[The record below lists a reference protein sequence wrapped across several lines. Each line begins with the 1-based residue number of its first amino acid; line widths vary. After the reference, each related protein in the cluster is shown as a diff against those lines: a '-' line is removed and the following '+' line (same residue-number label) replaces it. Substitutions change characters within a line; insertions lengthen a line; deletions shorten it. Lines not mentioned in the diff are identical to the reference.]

1 MNKEKEDKDIKVID
15 AALEHLEPS
24 TEKEIL
30 EDLKKAEKRNEKNKK
45 EKKDKKNKNNINLGN
60 FLKNHNKSKIK
71 LDSKESRIAFD
82 KDICMILKS
91 FREDFIPL
99 LEIYNFFKNQGQCD
113 VLRNHFFLKGN
124 AEDESTNDEIIEIPD
139 EPVIILFQ
147 YSQRSSKYDDCKL

>member
-71 LDSKESRIAFD
+71 LDSEESRIAFD
-82 KDICMILKS
+82 KDICVILKS
-91 FREDFIPL
+91 FR
-99 LEIYNFFKNQGQCD
+99 
-113 VLRNHFFLKGN
+113 
-124 AEDESTNDEIIEIPD
+124 
-139 EPVIILFQ
+139 
-147 YSQRSSKYDDCKL
+147 